1 MYVDIR
7 HESRANITFHNTAKV
22 SIRGTQNYL
31 VKWFHNDEFFG
42 EMFLNS
48 GTWGAYPMNEI
59 GNWRIEFWQENKLI
73 YTYSNILDKS
83 DILIIFD
90 KNHDS
95 FGDFVKKIKEYSDEI
110 ANKFNCNVY
119 VFFKNS
125 ELCDFSEHKAIPLR
139 LNDHITNFKIIYNK
153 TL

>member
-7 HESRANITFHNTAKV
+7 NESRANITFHNMAKV

-31 VKWFHNDEFFG
+31 VKWFYDDEFFC
-42 EMFLNS
+42 EMYLNG
-48 GTWGAYPMNEI
+48 GTWGAYPMNDI
-59 GNWRIEFWQENKLI
+59 GEWRIEFWQENRLI
-73 YTYSNILDKS
+73 YTYKNMHEKNN
-83 DILIIFD
+83 ILIIFD
-90 KNHDS
+90 KSSDDFS
-95 FGDFVKKIKEYSDEI
+95 EFVKNIKEYSNEI

-153 TL
+153 AL